1 LGWLL
6 AGALA
11 GTAHAQF
18 QGFGGGGFGGGGTG
32 GGGAASRTQASASPP
47 MAVVSQIFF
56 PSMTGEDHA
65 RPGNSVF
72 QVTLFV
78 SLHDAGRPVAC
89 A

>member
-1 LGWLL
+1 MFCVSLPVSRSTQSARNSTFSRTVRGWLPVL
-6 AGALA
+6 AL
-11 GTAHAQF
+11 
-18 QGFGGGGFGGGGTG
+18 
-32 GGGAASRTQASASPP
+32 RRRSASSFFASVS
-47 MAVVSQIFF
+47 MAVVSQMFF